1 MKQQTHT
8 NIKNLS
14 DRGLTSGVLN
24 FNDSLKSHQYK
35 TSGIIVILL
44 KAVSKFDRSRSYEN
58 VIVYLFGTCIEN
70 KSTGIY
76 HHVKMM
82 IWQMWNYLIHVHVIK
97 KVIKYCKFLKIF
109 TYEVGILE
117 AAVLTWWAITWSIK
131 HLVGNIQKIY
141 IFF

>member
-8 NIKNLS
+8 NIKHLS

-76 HHVKMM
+76 HHM
-82 IWQMWNYLIHVHVIK
+82 ILWRKIVIFHTEYPK
-97 KVIKYCKFLKIF
+97 NFRASLRS
-109 TYEVGILE
+109 
-117 AAVLTWWAITWSIK
+117 A
-131 HLVGNIQKIY
+131 Q
-141 IFF
+141 FF